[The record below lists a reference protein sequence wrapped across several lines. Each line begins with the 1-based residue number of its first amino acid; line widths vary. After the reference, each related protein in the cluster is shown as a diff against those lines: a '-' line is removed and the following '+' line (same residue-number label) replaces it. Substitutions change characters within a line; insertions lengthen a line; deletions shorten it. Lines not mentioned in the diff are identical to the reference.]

1 MISAFERMTQSV
13 LALLGEDALFNG
25 VTRTRINIEYGVLFA
40 GMDGNATQNRGDLT
54 VEKDVATIANSV
66 NPRVPQTFQFID
78 KVTGLPAG
86 QVWRLDKFV
95 DQNGYSQRFI
105 LLKV

>member
-1 MISAFERMTQSV
+1 MIRAFERMTQSV
-13 LALLGEDALFNG
+13 LALLGEDALFNS
-25 VTRTRINIEYGVLFA
+25 VTRTRINIEYGVLFE

-66 NPRVPQTFQFID
+66 NPKVPQTFQFID
-78 KVTGLPAG
+78 KTTDLPAG
-86 QVWRLDKFV
+86 PVWRLDKFV
-95 DQNGYSQRFI
+95 DQNGYSKRFI